1 MKTLIIYYY
10 NKKNIKIVAE
20 TLAKELECYICEVKD
35 LKNRKG
41 FKNRLNESIDAF
53 RESKTEI
60 YPPNLDL
67 EEYDL
72 IYFGTPTISNNPSP
86 AIITM
91 IDRCD
96 LRGKDV
102 ILFATM
108 ASSGGESAIETM
120 EEKIKY
126 RGGRVIES
134 FTLETK
140 GMEEEDV
147 IRSTESLISTLDLKM
162 YSAY

>member
-41 FKNRLNESIDAF
+41 FKNRLTANIDSF
-53 RESKTEI
+53 REAKTEI
-60 YPPNLDL
+60 YPPKLDL

-72 IYFGTPTISNNPSP
+72 IYFGTPAQANNPAP

-120 EEKIKY
+120 QKKITS
-126 RGGRVIES
+126 RGGRVIET
-134 FTLETK
+134 FTLKTK

-147 IRSTESLISTLDLKM
+147 IRSTESLINQLDLKM
-162 YSAY
+162 YNSY

>member
-1 MKTLIIYYY
+1 MKTLMIYYY

-20 TLAKELECYICEVKD
+20 TLAKELEGYICEVKD

-41 FKNRLNESIDAF
+41 FKNRITASIDSF
-53 RESKTEI
+53 REAKTEI
-60 YPPNLDL
+60 YPPKLDL

-72 IYFGTPTISNNPSP
+72 IYFGTPTQANNPAP

-120 EEKIKY
+120 EKKIRF

-134 FTLETK
+134 FTLKTK

-147 IRSTESLISTLDLKM
+147 IRSTESLINQLDLKM
-162 YSAY
+162 YNSY